1 MDKKDSIEQISNYY
15 TGIDEETLNNIS
27 KNNINIKKLI
37 KLSTISNVKVLNKYN
52 KTWKLKNKDKIINDC
67 DKIKNKQLKSSGS
80 LLTNLAKL
88 SHNYKIKDNVRYI
101 YDELDSKLSNI
112 NKIIYYANKIES
124 YSEEYKSKEKLSKKN
139 KIKENTIKK
148 HTNKE
153 NTNNNKLIDNKSFDN
168 LSIIKLN
175 DIIKN
180 ISDTYSLSEHYIECY
195 SNY

>member
-52 KTWKLKNKDKIINDC
+52 KTWRLKDKDKIISDC
-67 DKIKNKQLKSSGS
+67 DKIKSKQLKSSGS

-88 SHNYKIKDNVRYI
+88 NHNYKIKDNVRYI
-101 YDELDSKLSNI
+101 YDELDSKLNNI
-112 NKIIYYANKIES
+112 NKIIYYANKIEY
-124 YSEEYKSKEKLSKKN
+124 YSEENNPKKNLSKKN
-139 KIKENTIKK
+139 NTKK
-148 HTNKE
+148 NNTKDYITKDH
-153 NTNNNKLIDNKSFDN
+153 TNNNKLIDN
-168 LSIIKLN
+168 LSLMKLN